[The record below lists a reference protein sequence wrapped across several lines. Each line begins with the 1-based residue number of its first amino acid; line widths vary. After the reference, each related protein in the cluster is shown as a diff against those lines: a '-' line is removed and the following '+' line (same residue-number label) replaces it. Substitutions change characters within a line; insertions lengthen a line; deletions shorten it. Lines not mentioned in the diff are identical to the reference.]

1 MKDSN
6 YWSETHTPLYSFIFT
21 MPLFLIYEIGVFTI
35 SSSNL
40 PLLRNGADVLMRQLL
55 EVFGIYGVYGFSGTF
70 LFGFIIAFLRQKKS
84 LMTSS
89 IRGEY
94 LLTMLFESIGWAILL
109 TISMI
114 WFPNLLMSVKEG
126 ILIQQFVLAIGAGI
140 YEEFVFR
147 VIIITGMIYVLGF
160 VFQWGNLAKKGG
172 GVFISAILFSIFHFV
187 GPYGEDPRIDL
198 FTIRFIARLILGT
211 IYVFRGFGIAAY
223 THTIYD
229 LFVLTKFTT
238 KA

>member
-1 MKDSN
+1 MIESN
-6 YWSETHTPLYSFIFT
+6 YWKQTHTPLYSFIFT
-21 MPLFLIYEIGVFTI
+21 MPLFLIYELGVFTI
-35 SSSNL
+35 SASDL
-40 PLLRNGADVLMRQLL
+40 PLLRNGADVLMRQIM
-55 EVFGIYGVYGFSGTF
+55 EVFGIYGAYGFSGTF

-160 VFQWGNLAKKGG
+160 VFQWSNLAKKGG

-187 GPYGEDPRIDL
+187 GPYGEDPQIDL
-198 FTIRFIARLILGT
+198 FTIRFIAGLILGA

-238 KA
+238 TA

>member
-1 MKDSN
+1 
-6 YWSETHTPLYSFIFT
+6 

-114 WFPNLLMSVKEG
+114 WFPNLLMSGKEG

-160 VFQWGNLAKKGG
+160 VFQWGNFAKKGG
-172 GVFISAILFSIFHFV
+172 SVFISAILFSIFHFV
-187 GPYGEDPRIDL
+187 GPYGEDPQIDL
-198 FTIRFIARLILGT
+198 FTIRFIAGLILGT

-238 KA
+238 TA

>member
-1 MKDSN
+1 MIESN
-6 YWSETHTPLYSFIFT
+6 YWKQTHTPLYSFIFT
-21 MPLFLIYEIGVFTI
+21 MPLFLIYELGVFTI
-35 SSSNL
+35 SASDL
-40 PLLRNGADVLMRQLL
+40 PLLRNGADVLMRQIM
-55 EVFGIYGVYGFSGTF
+55 EVFGIYGAYGFSGTF

-109 TISMI
+109 TITMI
-114 WFPNLLMSVKEG
+114 WFPNLLMSGKEG

-172 GVFISAILFSIFHFV
+172 GIFISAILFSIFHFV
-187 GPYGEDPRIDL
+187 GPYGEDPQINL
-198 FTIRFIARLILGT
+198 FTIRFIAGLILGA

-238 KA
+238 TA

>member
-40 PLLRNGADVLMRQLL
+40 PLLRNGADVLMRQLMEL
-55 EVFGIYGVYGFSGTF
+55 FGIYGVYGFSGTF
-70 LFGFIIAFLRQKKS
+70 LFGFIIAFLRQKKT

-94 LLTMLFESIGWAILL
+94 LLTMLFESIGWAIVL

-114 WFPNLLMSVKEG
+114 WFPNLLMLGKEG

-160 VFQWGNLAKKGG
+160 VFQWSNLANKVG

-198 FTIRFIARLILGT
+198 FTIRFIAGLILGA

-229 LFVLTKFTT
+229 LFVLTKFTAT
-238 KA
+238 A

>member
-40 PLLRNGADVLMRQLL
+40 PLLRNGADVLMRQLMEL
-55 EVFGIYGVYGFSGTF
+55 FGIYGVYGFSGTF
-70 LFGFIIAFLRQKKS
+70 LFGFIIAFLRQKKT

-94 LLTMLFESIGWAILL
+94 LLTMLFESIGWAIVL

-114 WFPNLLMSVKEG
+114 WFPNLLMLGKEG

-147 VIIITGMIYVLGF
+147 VIIITGMIYILGF
-160 VFQWGNLAKKGG
+160 VFQWGDLAKK
-172 GVFISAILFSIFHFV
+172 ISKNKILVEGIQSINLTDIMH
-187 GPYGEDPRIDL
+187 
-198 FTIRFIARLILGT
+198 ANNLGYK
-211 IYVFRGFGIAAY
+211 IN
-223 THTIYD
+223 
-229 LFVLTKFTT
+229 
-238 KA
+238 

>member
-1 MKDSN
+1 MKNSS
-6 YWSETHTPLYSFIFT
+6 YWVETHTPLYSFIFT

-35 SSSNL
+35 STSNL
-40 PLLRNGADVLMRQLL
+40 PLLRNGADVLMRQIM

-70 LFGFIIAFLRQKKS
+70 LFGFIIAFLRQKNS

-89 IRGEY
+89 IKGEY
-94 LLTMLFESIGWAILL
+94 LLTMLFESIGWAIVL

-114 WFPNLLMSVKEG
+114 WFPYLLMAGKDG

-147 VIIITGMIYVLGF
+147 VILITGMIYVLGF
-160 VFQWGNLAKKGG
+160 VFQWSDLAKKVGA
-172 GVFISAILFSIFHFV
+172 VFISAILFSIFHFI
-187 GPYGEDPRIDL
+187 GPYGDSPQIDL
-198 FTIRFIARLILGT
+198 FSIRLMAGLILGA
-211 IYVFRGFGIAAY
+211 IYVIRGFGVAAY

-238 KA
+238 ST